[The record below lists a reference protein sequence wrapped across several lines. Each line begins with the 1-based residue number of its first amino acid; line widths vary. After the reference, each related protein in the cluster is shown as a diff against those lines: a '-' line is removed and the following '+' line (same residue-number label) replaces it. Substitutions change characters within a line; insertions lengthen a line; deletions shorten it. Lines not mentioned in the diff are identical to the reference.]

1 MKGLSGLRPSLPPR
15 QLAKELLWM
24 VVGTG
29 LVAAG
34 SYFFKFPNNFSTGG
48 VTGLAVLI
56 NAAVPAV
63 PASDLT
69 AALNLLS
76 LLLGFAVLGR
86 GFGARTIFCTLLFS
100 AMLAGLEAAVPLSAP
115 LTDQPLLELIFGVL
129 LPALGSALLF
139 NIEASTGGT
148 DIVAMVLKKFTSLD
162 IGMALL
168 LSDVLIAGATLFIY
182 DIRTGLFSLLGLMLK
197 SVLVDSAIESLN
209 RRKSFMVVTTLPEEV
224 CDFITKR
231 LHRSATYWTA
241 TGAYSGEECTVVLT
255 VISRGQAVL
264 LRRYLRGVDPHA
276 FMVVSNSSEIFGK
289 GFLRA

>member
-24 VVGTG
+24 VAGTG

-76 LLLGFAVLGR
+76 LLLGFAVLCR

-115 LTDQPLLELIFGVL
+115 LTDQPLLELLFGVL
-129 LPALGSALLF
+129 LPAVQFERAVRFADEAQRYGSIL
-139 NIEASTGGT
+139 NESR
-148 DIVAMVLKKFTSLD
+148 
-162 IGMALL
+162 
-168 LSDVLIAGATLFIY
+168 TLFFAVRERIAFGHKGGRHLLCAVIDVDRRGFY
-182 DIRTGLFSLLGLMLK
+182 FHGADAAFSAVGVFARHAEQKPDRIIACSVQRGCERDIEHD
-197 SVLVDSAIESLN
+197 V
-209 RRKSFMVVTTLPEEV
+209 
-224 CDFITKR
+224 
-231 LHRSATYWTA
+231 
-241 TGAYSGEECTVVLT
+241 
-255 VISRGQAVL
+255 
-264 LRRYLRGVDPHA
+264 
-276 FMVVSNSSEIFGK
+276 
-289 GFLRA
+289 

>member
-1 MKGLSGLRPSLPPR
+1 M
-15 QLAKELLWM
+15 
-24 VVGTG
+24 
-29 LVAAG
+29 
-34 SYFFKFPNNFSTGG
+34 
-48 VTGLAVLI
+48 
-56 NAAVPAV
+56 PAV

-115 LTDQPLLELIFGVL
+115 LTDQPLLELLFGVL

-241 TGAYSGEECTVVLT
+241 AGAYSGEECTVVLT